1 MASFI
6 SQESSDFFQE
16 AIKSHQK
23 LFTRENF
30 PMKQHSVSA
39 LHILKMKNTAGRAG
53 RRLL

>member
-30 PMKQHSVSA
+30 SVKQHSVRA
-39 LHILKMKNTAGRAG
+39 LHILKRKNATGRAG
-53 RRLL
+53 KRLL